1 MEETEPGSGSQLRNL
16 ITQLTDGILV
26 VDRDGCLLFLNP
38 AAEHLLGRPADD
50 LLGENVGF
58 PMIVGGAMELDLV
71 TSDGTERVAE
81 MQVADVEWDHK
92 PAFVAAL
99 RDVTERKRLEE
110 RFRRASQTLEA
121 IVEASPLPV
130 IQIEPD
136 FSVNFWNAAADD
148 LFPEPDQLSRGTPLP
163 IARDPQNQE
172 LFRVPERL
180 GRGENR
186 VRIEA
191 VYNRPVG
198 EPQQLG
204 VFLSALRDRDGGV
217 AGMVAILEEITERKR
232 VEMEAREDP
241 LTGLANRRVLM
252 RELERAIERAR
263 AGWPGAVMLIDIDGF
278 KDVNDALGHPAG
290 DKLLA
295 DLAARLQ
302 AVLRPGDVLARYGG
316 DELVA
321 IPARATIAEAEWI
334 GERLRASADGLTV
347 DGAPHPVSLSIGIV
361 PIDGSLDAEQALEEA
376 DRALYEAKRQ
386 GRNRVVLR
394 RVSQP

>member
-1 MEETEPGSGSQLRNL
+1 LMAQVEPSPSGQLRNL
-16 ITQLTDGILV
+16 IEQLTDGILV
-26 VDRDGCLLFLNP
+26 VDYDGSLLFLNP
-38 AAEHLLGRPADD
+38 AAEHLLGRPASA

-58 PMIVGGAMELDLV
+58 PVFAGTSMELDLI
-71 TSDGTERVAE
+71 TSDGSERVAE
-81 MQVADVEWDHK
+81 MQVAEVEWDGQ

-99 RDVTERKRLEE
+99 RDVTARKRLEE

-130 IQIEPD
+130 IQLGPD
-136 FSVNFWNAAADD
+136 FSVTFWNAAADD
-148 LFPEPDQLSRGTPLP
+148 LFVAPDQLSRGTPLP
-163 IARDPQNQE
+163 IARDPQNRD
-172 LFRVPERL
+172 LFRLPERL

-191 VYNRPVG
+191 VYNG
-198 EPQQLG
+198 AGAPQQLA
-204 VFLSALRDRDGGV
+204 VFVSALRDRDGGV

-232 VEMEAREDP
+232 VELEAREDP

-252 RELERAIERAR
+252 RELDAAIARAR
-263 AGWPGAVMLIDIDGF
+263 AGWPGAVMLVDIDGF

-295 DLAARLQ
+295 ELAGRLQ

-321 IPARATIAEAEWI
+321 IPSRATIAEAERI
-334 GERLRASADGLTV
+334 GERLRASADGVSV
-347 DGAPHPVSLSIGIV
+347 DGAPHPISLSIGIV
-361 PIDGSLDAEQALEEA
+361 PIDGSLDAEQALAEA
-376 DRALYEAKRQ
+376 DRALYDAKRQ

-394 RVSQP
+394 RLAGS

>member
-1 MEETEPGSGSQLRNL
+1 MGQAEQGSSEELRNL
-16 ITQLTDGILV
+16 IAQLADGILV
-26 VDRDGCLLFLNP
+26 VDHDGRLLFLNP
-38 AAEHLLGRPADD
+38 AAEHLLGRPATD

-58 PMIVGGAMELDLV
+58 PVLAGGSMELDLV
-71 TSDGTERVAE
+71 TSDGSERVAE
-81 MQVADVEWDHK
+81 MQVADVEWDGR

-99 RDVTERKRLEE
+99 RDVTGRKRLEE

-121 IVEASPLPV
+121 ILEASPLPV
-130 IQIEPD
+130 IQLSPD
-136 FSVNFWNAAADD
+136 FSVTFWNAAADE
-148 LFPEPDQLSRGTPLP
+148 LFVEPDQLSRGTPLP
-163 IARDPQNQE
+163 IARDPQNRD

-191 VYNRPVG
+191 VYHRADG
-198 EPQQLG
+198 DPQLLAMF
-204 VFLSALRDRDGGV
+204 VSALRDQGGGV
-217 AGMVAILEEITERKR
+217 AGMVAILEEITDRKR
-232 VEMEAREDP
+232 VELEAREDP

-252 RELERAIERAR
+252 RELEGAIGRAR
-263 AGWPGAVMLIDIDGF
+263 AGWPGAVILVDIDGF

-295 DLAARLQ
+295 ELARRLQ

-321 IPARATIAEAEWI
+321 IPSRATIAEAEWI
-334 GERLRASADGLTV
+334 GERLRASADGLSV
-347 DGAPHPVSLSIGIV
+347 NGAPYAVSLSIGIV
-361 PIDGSLDAEQALEEA
+361 PIDGSLDVDQALAEA

-386 GRNRVVLR
+386 GRNRVVMR
-394 RVSQP
+394 RLAES